1 MPEKPN
7 PKLHPHPRVRRKRPA
22 TATKPREGETPT
34 NVGWPAEPHCDISN
48 LKSSISP
55 RPFVPPSLRPSVPSS
70 SALTTPYA
78 ELHCKTNFSFLRGAS
93 HPEELVDRAADL
105 GYRALAVTDRNSL
118 AGVVRMHLAAKQRC
132 LKLLIGA
139 EIVPLDAPPVVL
151 LAPTREA
158 YGRLSRLITTG
169 RRRTVKGDCRITLDD
184 LAAHSEGLIALCMGR
199 DGGTEG
205 HRDEEKAKEFGQ
217 PRREPERDG
226 GEDTSSLRPYVPTSL
241 FAYRTLFGDR
251 AYLLAELGY
260 GSDDANQLASLQRL
274 SRRTRLPLVAANDV
288 HYHLPRRRYL
298 HDVLTCVRHQC
309 TLQTVGRRLLPNARR
324 HLLEPADLARRFAA
338 CPEAVERT
346 IGLAD
351 QCTFSLDELRYEY
364 PEELCPADTTAMDYL
379 TQLTWAGARERYAGR
394 VPEHVRGLLEHELA
408 LIRDL
413 RYEPYFLTVWDL
425 VRFARSRGIL
435 CQGRGSAANSVVCY
449 CLGVTAVDPV
459 KIDLLFERFVS
470 RERNEP
476 PDIDVDF
483 EHERR
488 EEVFQYIYAKYGRE
502 RAALTAEVITYRP
515 RSAIRDVGKALG
527 LSLELVDALA
537 KRMDWWDH
545 AALPESV
552 IREAGFDP
560 HDRTLRMLV
569 RLVTDLIGFPRHLSQ
584 HVGGFVITQKPL
596 CETVPIENAAM
607 PDRTFIEWDK
617 DDLDALGMLKV
628 DCLALGML
636 TAIRKCFD
644 LIKQRDEG
652 TEGFERPRRKPERDE
667 EQKRGMVEE
676 TPYLGAED
684 GGEKNVSRFDC
695 LEKSGRPCEDR
706 IPGDPTDAGQRAL
719 RVDGA
724 NAQGGGVDSVQHCRG
739 ECSPD
744 PARLHSLPR
753 HGARIAGRTG
763 NSTCH
768 RPGVEH
774 VERRRRSAGASSGDR
789 SGTPGPDPQSPE
801 KVISQPLGPNDTPL
815 PSVPSSLPSVPP
827 SLRPFVPSSLFDIPA
842 EDPAVY
848 AMICAADT
856 IGVFQIESR
865 AQMAMLPRLRPRNFY
880 DLVVEVAIV
889 RPGPIQGGM
898 VHPYLRRRNGEEP
911 VDYPNPAVADVLRKT
926 LGVPLFQEQAMRLA
940 VVAAGFTPGEA
951 DQLRRAMGA
960 WRRNGIIEQ
969 FHTKLVHGMLA
980 NGYPQEFAE
989 QCFRQISGFGEY
1001 GFPESHAASFAL
1013 LVYASA
1019 WLKRYYP
1026 AAYTAALLNAQPMGF
1041 YAPAQLVRD
1050 ARNHGVEVLAPDVNH
1065 SAYDCTLEEGKEGRR
1080 DEGTE
1085 GRGQNTPCER
1095 QEEMG
1100 NEATAP
1106 GGRGSCRAIFAR
1118 GAERRSQHTGEHLAR
1133 FSPPSSNPQ
1142 SSGRDQGGS
1151 DYDHPQSPL
1160 SSPSSL
1166 RPFVPPSLRLGFRLI
1181 RGLSA
1186 AKVRG
1191 LEAARAAG
1199 PITSL
1204 RTLARRDDVSR
1215 ETLLRLAA
1223 ADAFRSLGL
1232 NRRDTLWEILALH
1245 DEPGLLADLEPDEPP
1260 PAHPPTV
1267 LAERVVQ
1274 DYDTLGLSLEAH
1286 PIALLRDDLATLGVQ
1301 PNAVLKEAPR
1311 GRRVRVS
1318 GLVLVRQRPATANG
1332 TVFMTLEDETEI
1344 ANLIIRATTWKRI
1357 RRVARTSVAVIAEGI
1372 VERQGPVVHV
1382 TVRQMAD
1389 VSERLAAL
1397 RSQSRDFH

>member
-22 TATKPREGETPT
+22 TATKPRDAE
-34 NVGWPAEPHCDISN
+34 VAEPST
-48 LKSSISP
+48 SID
-55 RPFVPPSLRPSVPSS
+55 LPSS
-70 SALTTPYA
+70 NPQSAIRNPQLPPLSTPYA
-78 ELHCKTNFSFLRGAS
+78 ELHCKTNFSFLRGAA

-118 AGVVRMHLAAKQRC
+118 AGVVRMHLAAKQRG

-169 RRRTVKGDCRITLDD
+169 RRRAVKGDCRITLDD
-184 LAAHSEGLIALCMGR
+184 LAAHSDGLLALICPLGPISPILR
-199 DGGTEG
+199 D
-205 HRDEEKAKEFGQ
+205 
-217 PRREPERDG
+217 
-226 GEDTSSLRPYVPTSL
+226 
-241 FAYRTLFGDR
+241 LFGDR

-260 GSDDANQLASLQRL
+260 GSDDASQLASLQRL

-298 HDVLTCVRHQC
+298 HDILTCVRHQC
-309 TLQTVGRRLLPNARR
+309 TLHTVGRRLLPNARR

-338 CPEAVERT
+338 CPAAVERT
-346 IGLAD
+346 VALAN

-364 PEELCPADTTAMDYL
+364 PEELCPAGTTAMDYL

-413 RYEPYFLTVWDL
+413 RYEAYFLTVWDL

-488 EEVFQYIYAKYGRE
+488 EEVFQYIYAKYGRQ

-644 LIKQRDEG
+644 LIKWPREG
-652 TEGFERPRRKPERDE
+652 EAPAEPSARRQE
-667 EQKRGMVEE
+667 
-676 TPYLGAED
+676 
-684 GGEKNVSRFDC
+684 
-695 LEKSGRPCEDR
+695 
-706 IPGDPTDAGQRAL
+706 
-719 RVDGA
+719 
-724 NAQGGGVDSVQHCRG
+724 
-739 ECSPD
+739 
-744 PARLHSLPR
+744 
-753 HGARIAGRTG
+753 
-763 NSTCH
+763 
-768 RPGVEH
+768 
-774 VERRRRSAGASSGDR
+774 SSGDQGGSPNGKR
-789 SGTPGPDPQSPE
+789 QEAKPDRARPCRPGECQKPDIHQDAE
-801 KVISQPLGPNDTPL
+801 
-815 PSVPSSLPSVPP
+815 PSSPSTQH
-827 SLRPFVPSSLFDIPA
+827 STLSTSRVPSSLFDIPA

-856 IGVFQIESR
+856 VGVFQIESR

-1065 SAYDCTLEEGKEGRR
+1065 SAYDCTLIGPIG
-1080 DEGTE
+1080 
-1085 GRGQNTPCER
+1085 P
-1095 QEEMG
+1095 MG
-1100 NEATAP
+1100 P
-1106 GGRGSCRAIFAR
+1106 M
-1118 GAERRSQHTGEHLAR
+1118 
-1133 FSPPSSNPQ
+1133 
-1142 SSGRDQGGS
+1142 
-1151 DYDHPQSPL
+1151 
-1160 SSPSSL
+1160 
-1166 RPFVPPSLRLGFRLI
+1166 LRLGFRLI

-1204 RTLARRDDVSR
+1204 RALARRDDVSR
-1215 ETLLRLAA
+1215 ETLVRLAA

-1232 NRRDTLWEILALH
+1232 NRREALWEVLALH

-1260 PAHPPTV
+1260 PALPPTV

-1274 DYDTLGLSLEAH
+1274 DYNTLGLSLESH
-1286 PIALLRDDLATLGVQ
+1286 PIALLREDLTALGVQ

-1311 GRRVRVS
+1311 GRRVTVS